1 MAIKNILN
9 IIANNGGSPSKKE
22 PDPTPDTPIKP
33 LTLNQKAFGDAV
45 ARKALQNV
53 QQDKPYELAES
64 AVKKGIDPSLTCIG
78 GACNIYKDFGVDFS
92 MFGGE
97 AEGVRES
104 RTGGKVVEYNPTF
117 EKNYAKAGF
126 EKLKGRPLTTDE
138 IADLAKNKQLAPGM
152 LIQYYNDKGIPEHT
166 NIVLKSNE
174 DGTYQ
179 VYNAFK
185 HSTAKI
191 RGDKS
196 GYVYTLNP
204 YAESYKNKKFNVFV
218 MNDENAAKLFKNS
231 YDFGKQQYKPG
242 GVADMAFDAA
252 IDEELNY
259 KINNS
264 IKEIKE
270 MSDDNVNAI
279 FEKPKKALTREDIIR
294 YTFEE
299 MLDNYQAL
307 SDINNYGP
315 GKRFQSFSPEQAENF
330 SKRAKV
336 KYNRMRG
343 GYYGIDY
350 EQVMRQNLQK

>member
-1 MAIKNILN
+1 MALKNILN

-22 PDPTPDTPIKP
+22 PDPTPDTPVKP

-45 ARKALQNV
+45 ARKALQAV

-64 AVKKGIDPSLTCIG
+64 AVKKGIDPALTCIG

-92 MFGGE
+92 GFGGE
-97 AEGVRES
+97 SEGVRES

-126 EKLKGRPLTTDE
+126 EKLKGRPVSTDE
-138 IADLAKNKQLAPGM
+138 IAELAKNKQLAPGM
-152 LIQYYNDKGIPEHT
+152 LIQYYNDKGVPEHT

-204 YAESYKNKKFNVFV
+204 YAEAYKNKKFNVFV
-218 MNDENAAKLFKNS
+218 MNDENAARLFKDS
-231 YDFGKQQYKPG
+231 YDFDKQQYKPG
-242 GVADMAFDAA
+242 GVADMSFDAQ
-252 IDEELNY
+252 IDEELNNN
-259 KINNS
+259 INNS
-264 IKEIKE
+264 VKEIKG
-270 MSDDNVNAI
+270 MSDENVNII
-279 FEKPKKALTREDIIR
+279 FGKTRKNITREDIIK
-294 YTFEE
+294 YTFED
-299 MLDNYQAL
+299 MLNNYQSIA
-307 SDINNYGP
+307 DINNYGP
-315 GKRFQSFSPEQAENF
+315 GKKYQNLPPELA
-330 SKRAKV
+330 KRAKT
-336 KYNRMRG
+336 KYDRMIG

-350 EQVMRQNLQK
+350 EQVMRQNLEK